1 MGILKSEPASL
12 KLEAARNRVLAWRRT
27 RSSIGPMPAE
37 LWKEAIELVGQFGLA
52 PVARILGVD
61 YAQLKKR
68 ASASAPPAPAADLK
82 VPGLS
87 ESTGGIGDGERH
99 FVELGGGQFFNGPA
113 ASEVVVE
120 VSNPAGARLTLRVP
134 AQGVDISGLVQA
146 FCGYGGR

>member
-37 LWKEAIELVGQFGLA
+37 LWEEAVELVGQFGLA

-68 ASASAPPAPAADLK
+68 ASAPVSPATDVALK
-82 VPGLS
+82 IPG
-87 ESTGGIGDGERH
+87 